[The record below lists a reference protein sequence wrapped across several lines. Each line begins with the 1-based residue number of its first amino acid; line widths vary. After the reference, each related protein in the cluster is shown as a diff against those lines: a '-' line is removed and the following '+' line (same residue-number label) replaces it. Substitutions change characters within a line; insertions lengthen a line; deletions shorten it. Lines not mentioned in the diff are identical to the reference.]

1 MLYCIDT
8 KKEVDFDEF
17 FNAVE
22 NGEIIIDSRNW
33 TEKDSEEVRMAIKE
47 HKTMKQKNNASKEPA
62 FA

>member
-22 NGEIIIDSRNW
+22 NGEIVIDSRNW

-47 HKTMKQKNNASKEPA
+47 HKAMKQKNKVGKELV

>member
-22 NGEIIIDSRNW
+22 NGEIVIDSRNW

-47 HKTMKQKNNASKEPA
+47 HKTLKQKNNVGKELV